1 MREIHCLLQIIL
13 RTISDLRQ
21 AAGFVYT
28 FLSAFFSSRATLAA
42 RVLAA
47 ESQLASCKHRIVEER
62 RPRPRFT
69 RAFRLLWVLLSR
81 IWDQWHQV
89 VHLMQPA
96 TVKRW
101 HTTAFRFYWRRKSRG
116 CSGRPPVRKEMRDL
130 ICRLSR
136 ENPLWSAERIGDT
149 LRLLRCDPPCDDT
162 IRKYM
167 DHPKNQ
173 PDKPSN
179 WLPFLGN
186 HLEVSWAMDFFTVVT
201 LNFSFLYVFVVFG
214 HGRRRVIHLATT
226 YHPSMEWVIQQ
237 LRAATPFGRQP
248 RFLFRDNDGIYGHGV
263 RKFLDS
269 CNIEEVRTA
278 YRSPW
283 QNPFIERF
291 FGTLRRELLDHVIV
305 LSERHLNRLL
315 AEYIEQYYHCT
326 RPHQGLDGDT
336 PFATKKPS
344 VAGPLKLLSF
354 PICGGLYHRYER
366 VAA

>member
-1 MREIHCLLQIIL
+1 MREIRSLFQLIL

-47 ESQLASCKHRIVEER
+47 ESQLASCKHRIVEEN

-89 VHLMQPA
+89 AHLMQPA

-101 HTTAFRFYWRRKSRG
+101 HTTAFRF
-116 CSGRPPVRKEMRDL
+116 
-130 ICRLSR
+130 
-136 ENPLWSAERIGDT
+136 
-149 LRLLRCDPPCDDT
+149 
-162 IRKYM
+162 
-167 DHPKNQ
+167 
-173 PDKPSN
+173 
-179 WLPFLGN
+179 
-186 HLEVSWAMDFFTVVT
+186 
-201 LNFSFLYVFVVFG
+201 
-214 HGRRRVIHLATT
+214 
-226 YHPSMEWVIQQ
+226 
-237 LRAATPFGRQP
+237 
-248 RFLFRDNDGIYGHGV
+248 
-263 RKFLDS
+263 
-269 CNIEEVRTA
+269 
-278 YRSPW
+278 
-283 QNPFIERF
+283 
-291 FGTLRRELLDHVIV
+291 
-305 LSERHLNRLL
+305 
-315 AEYIEQYYHCT
+315 T

-354 PICGGLYHRYER
+354 PICGGLHHRYER